1 MPEIHSPDF
10 HDGGGIMKDAATKTV
25 LLVEDDADI
34 RDSLQDIL
42 EDEGFDVIPAANGK
56 QAIDFLTLNDPI
68 GADLVILDL
77 LMPMVSDLHA
87 RGRNEEVVRR
97 FTIATRVALQL
108 TLPTAVAFAVFAS
121 DIVHVWLGGSAP
133 RLMKNREPRPRSLPS
148 PPHTL

>member
-1 MPEIHSPDF
+1 MPEIHSPDSG
-10 HDGGGIMKDAATKTV
+10 DGGGIMKDAAAKTV

-77 LMPMVSDLHA
+77 LMPMV
-87 RGRNEEVVRR
+87 
-97 FTIATRVALQL
+97 
-108 TLPTAVAFAVFAS
+108 
-121 DIVHVWLGGSAP
+121 
-133 RLMKNREPRPRSLPS
+133 
-148 PPHTL
+148 

>member
-1 MPEIHSPDF
+1 
-10 HDGGGIMKDAATKTV
+10 MKDAATKTV

-77 LMPMVSDLHA
+77 LMPMVS
-87 RGRNEEVVRR
+87 GWEVLERM
-97 FTIATRVALQL
+97 
-108 TLPTAVAFAVFAS
+108 TA
-121 DIVHVWLGGSAP
+121 DD
-133 RLMKNREPRPRSLPS
+133 R
-148 PPHTL
+148 

>member
-1 MPEIHSPDF
+1 MPEIRSPDF
-10 HDGGGIMKDAATKTV
+10 DDGGGIMKDAATKTV

-77 LMPMVSDLHA
+77 LMPMVS
-87 RGRNEEVVRR
+87 GWEVLERM
-97 FTIATRVALQL
+97 
-108 TLPTAVAFAVFAS
+108 TADPRLS
-121 DIVHVWLGGSAP
+121 DIPVLVLSAAAAP
-133 RLMKNREPRPRSLPS
+133 MPARAQGFVRKPLSRLLLSTVIACGIM
-148 PPHTL
+148 